1 MFVHGSLAKHTPR
14 SCCRRPRVLLLY
26 HRHMPRIHPPARSS
40 YKETHGFFFTTRT
53 LPRIHPPA
61 RSGDKEILYKDMGIF
76 FTTRTLPRIHAPA
89 RSSYK
94 KIVLSTGT
102 IYIYIY
108 VVTMIE
114 LQRLVSEYW
123 WAATLDMAPT
133 KPLPGIRLC
142 TGFCEI
148 QWQVYLK
155 QNPCHTDPLKR
166 TLTRRASGAC
176 HGKCLKC

>member
-14 SCCRRPRVLLLY
+14 SCCRQPRVLHLY
-26 HRHMPRIHPPARSS
+26 HQHMPRTIHLLGPVTKR
-40 YKETHGFFFTTRT
+40 YCTRT
-53 LPRIHPPA
+53 WVSSLPEHCQE
-61 RSGDKEILYKDMGIF
+61 SM
-76 FTTRTLPRIHAPA
+76 PA

-102 IYIYIY
+102 IYIH

-114 LQRLVSEYW
+114 LQRLVSEYR

-142 TGFCEI
+142 TGFCQI
-148 QWQVYLK
+148 QWLVYLK

-166 TLTRRASGAC
+166 TLTQRASGAC